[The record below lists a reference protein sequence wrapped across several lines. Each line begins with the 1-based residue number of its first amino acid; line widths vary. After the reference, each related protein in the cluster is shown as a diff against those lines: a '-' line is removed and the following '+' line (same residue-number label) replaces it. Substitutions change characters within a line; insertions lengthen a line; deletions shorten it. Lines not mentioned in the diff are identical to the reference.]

1 MIEEGKTYLICK
13 MHITDFLNN
22 YYAIEISLNSSK
34 TTIKYNPAEKDLIIE
49 NKNDLDK
56 ILTKNR
62 YQLQK
67 ILNNK
72 RPDTFY
78 INFRLKFILRNNF
91 EAINFNDL
99 SKIIVLDR
107 RNNQYLTYTH
117 EDKEKLICRVYTDGC
132 YLVKH
137 NRAAYAAI
145 IKNTDNKLNL
155 ITGKI
160 NTQSSSLTELI
171 AVIKALEY
179 CKSIDYLR
187 IISDSRY
194 IIKGLTEWIFNWKLN
209 DWHTAQ
215 GEKVKNIKYWKQFDK
230 LSKNKYI
237 EFEWVKSHRQQL
249 ENTLCD
255 SYAKQKAMQEKM

>member
-1 MIEEGKTYLICK
+1 MQDDYYL
-13 MHITDFLNN
+13 
-22 YYAIEISLNSSK
+22 IEISLNSDK
-34 TTIKYNPAEKDLIIE
+34 TTIKYNPKEKDLIIE
-49 NKNDLDK
+49 NRNKLDK
-56 ILTKNR
+56 LLTENR
-62 YQLQK
+62 YQMQK

-78 INFRLKFILRNNF
+78 KGFQLKFIIRDNF

-99 SKIIVLDR
+99 SKVVVLDR
-107 RNNQYLTYTH
+107 RNNQYQTYTH
-117 EDKEKLICRVYTDGC
+117 EDKDKAICRVYTDGC
-132 YLVKH
+132 YLEKY
-137 NRAAYAAI
+137 NKAAYAAI
-145 IKNTDNKLNL
+145 IKSTDNKLNL
-155 ITGKI
+155 ISGKI

-179 CKSIDYLR
+179 CNDVDTLR
-187 IISDSRY
+187 IVSDSRY

-215 GEKVKNIKYWKQFDK
+215 GEKVKNIEYWKQFDE
-230 LSKNKYI
+230 LSKEKYI

-255 SYAKQKAMQEKM
+255 SYAKQKAMQ